1 MENASKTLIIAG
13 AILISILLISLGV
26 MVFSKAGDA
35 VGSNEMSDKEIK
47 QCNSR
52 FIKYEGRQSGI
63 EVKSLLNEI
72 IASNAKEGNHY
83 IVFTRGNDTNGKIT
97 TDWVDINSFYFVKI
111 DYSNGIVNNIHIN

>member
-1 MENASKTLIIAG
+1 
-13 AILISILLISLGV
+13 
-26 MVFSKAGDA
+26 
-35 VGSNEMSDKEIK
+35 MSDTEIK
-47 QCNSR
+47 QFNSR